1 MLVVLVCGYHCIS
14 KMTAG
19 EVLGCIQVKPCCW
32 ILLYGMAGLVALP
45 WDRRNEMQDKGER
58 SWDDLGLLVGLLV
71 CVARQD
77 YKACGRVL
85 MTGSAS
91 DSGFLTEK
99 CKVRAR

>member
-1 MLVVLVCGYHCIS
+1 MVWQVWLLCLG
-14 KMTAG
+14 TG
-19 EVLGCIQVKPCCW
+19 EMRCKI
-32 ILLYGMAGLVALP
+32 
-45 WDRRNEMQDKGER
+45 KGER

-77 YKACGRVL
+77 YKACGRVF

-91 DSGFLTEK
+91 DSGSLTEK